1 MAKHRPLG
9 SMKRQL
15 IAQLVIGAALLAAL
29 LIFVFQDFAR
39 RFAEESQ
46 DNVLLASATSI
57 LENVSE
63 EAGGLIVDI
72 PYAALAMLGSVSED
86 RVFYRVDQGGQFL
99 TGYDDLLFS
108 ETSAAQA
115 TSFVSTDFRGDPVRA
130 VTTSRLLSLG
140 GQTQRIR
147 VTVAQTQD
155 GLGARL
161 DELFRRAILLGLGF
175 FILATALSVWAAT
188 RVLRPMQELALSV
201 ARRGPNELRAIERRV
216 PTEMVPLISSLNGF
230 IARLRRALDRSEDFI
245 TEAAHRVRTP
255 LATVRTQAEVLSR
268 RIKRDE
274 NRQTLRQM
282 IRAIDESSRAAG
294 QLLDQAMVNLRTD
307 SLQPTRIDLSDC
319 LQDVVT
325 RLTPVA
331 ELRDVELT
339 TRFDQDCVVE
349 VDPILIQNAVSNL
362 LDNAIK
368 YTPLESK
375 VVLTSSLDQDGV
387 YISITDEGPGFETA
401 AQPLTERFVRGAA
414 GQGTVGSGLG
424 LTIAAQVFEA
434 HGGRMVLDNN
444 KEGQGGCV
452 TVFLPR

>member
-1 MAKHRPLG
+1 MR
-9 SMKRQL
+9 RQM
-15 IAQLVIGAALLAAL
+15 IAQLVVGAALLAAL

-63 EAGGLIVDI
+63 DAGGLIVDI
-72 PYAALAMLGSVSED
+72 PYAALAMLGSVSDD
-86 RVFYRVDQGGQFL
+86 RVFYRVDQGPTFV
-99 TGYDDLLFS
+99 TGYDDLS
-108 ETSAAQA
+108 VAETTTAND
-115 TSFVSTDFRGDPVRA
+115 TSFVSSGFRGDQIRA

-155 GLGARL
+155 GLGDRL
-161 DELFRRAILLGLGF
+161 DELFRRAVLLGLGF
-175 FILATALSVWAAT
+175 FVLATGLSVWTAT

-201 ARRGPNELRAIERRV
+201 SRRGPDELRPFERPV

-268 RIKRDE
+268 RIERDE
-274 NRQTLRQM
+274 NRQTLRKM

-307 SLQPTRIDLSDC
+307 ALQPTQIDLNDC

-339 TRFDQDCVVE
+339 TTFAEDCHVS

-368 YTPLESK
+368 YTSAESC
-375 VVLTSSLDQDGV
+375 VALSTSSDRDGV
-387 YISITDEGPGFETA
+387 YLKISDEGPGFEA
-401 AQPLTERFVRGAA
+401 VDQPLTERFVRGSA
-414 GQGTVGSGLG
+414 GEGTVGSGLG
-424 LTIAAQVFEA
+424 LTIAAEVFEA
-434 HGGRMVLDNN
+434 HGGKMTLSNN
-444 KEGQGGCV
+444 TEGKGGCV
-452 TVFLPR
+452 DVYLPR